1 MYVPFA
7 LLAAVKIW
15 ARRRSRLPGNP
26 NGWCICR
33 SRFLPRRTGF
43 ARVKGNACWA
53 HRTVGCRRPTRG
65 PMRWRTCR
73 RRPNWSP
80 TSRTTD
86 LCGGRPGGRTGSEEL
101 VLVLDL
107 VLVLVWAKDEGL
119 SIEMNDLEMKI
130 RNEDYQ
136 LEMKIRNEE

>member
-1 MYVPFA
+1 
-7 LLAAVKIW
+7 
-15 ARRRSRLPGNP
+15 
-26 NGWCICR
+26 
-33 SRFLPRRTGF
+33 
-43 ARVKGNACWA
+43 
-53 HRTVGCRRPTRG
+53 
-65 PMRWRTCR
+65 MRWRTCR

-101 VLVLDL
+101 VLVLVLVLDLVLVL